1 MEHQADVEGIGMGV
15 GEGGESVPAVI
26 LAVREQY
33 VPIFVTNDQARSI
46 ELGLRGEPSERP
58 LTHDIVV
65 NIVTEFGGVV
75 DKVRIDDLTDGTFYA
90 KLDLVQYD
98 DGESEKFVFDI
109 RPSDGVALAVRADAP
124 ITVSDAVIDEAGRD
138 PSELLSDDAT
148 EWPEE
153 GIDELRERFEEQDP
167 DE

>member
-1 MEHQADVEGIGMGV
+1 MEHEADVEGIGMGV
-15 GEGGESVPAVI
+15 GEGGGSVPAVI
-26 LAVREQY
+26 LSVRGVY
-33 VPIFVTNDQARSI
+33 VPIFVTSDQARSI
-46 ELGLRGEPSERP
+46 ELALRGEPSERP

-65 NIVTEFGGVV
+65 DIVTEFGGVV
-75 DKVRIDDLTDGTFYA
+75 DRVRIDDLTDGTFYA

-109 RPSDGVALAVRADAP
+109 RPSDAVALAVRADAL

-138 PSELLSDDAT
+138 PAELLPEEEAD
-148 EWPEE
+148 WPEE
-153 GIDELRERFEEQDP
+153 GLDELQERFEEGDP